1 MNAGVVRSFTL
12 FFLAFLCSSA
22 FADFTGIVVKVTDG
36 DTINVLE
43 AGNVLHKVRLTGI
56 DAPEKAQPYG
66 RKSQEYLAG
75 MIAGK
80 LVLIESN
87 KQDRYG
93 RDLGKVILDGQ
104 DINLEQIKSGMAW
117 WYLYYKKQQ
126 SQADQIAYEEAE
138 DHAKVNRL
146 GLWIEDNP
154 IEPWQW
160 RRIKR

>member
-1 MNAGVVRSFTL
+1 
-12 FFLAFLCSSA
+12 
-22 FADFTGIVVKVTDG
+22 
-36 DTINVLE
+36 
-43 AGNVLHKVRLTGI
+43 
-56 DAPEKAQPYG
+56 
-66 RKSQEYLAG
+66 

-80 LVLIESN
+80 QVLIESN
-87 KQDRYG
+87 TQDRYG

-117 WYLYYKKQQ
+117 WYRYYKKQQ

-146 GLWIEDNP
+146 GLWAEENP